1 MLSIGIFTRTFE
13 RDTLGERLDAVVAH
27 GLSRAQFGLT
37 DIGLPEL
44 PDEIEP
50 TTLSAIREAFDS
62 RQVELTALS
71 GTYNM
76 IHPDPAQRAA
86 GLRRLRVLAEAC
98 ESLGTRIITL
108 CTGTR
113 DPDYMWREHPANGD
127 PDAWRDLLQAMEV
140 AVAMAEGFDI
150 TLGVEPEP
158 ANVVDRPAKARK
170 LMDTIGSD
178 HLKIVMDGA
187 NLFHAGDL
195 QRMDQVLDEAFDL
208 LGPDIVLA
216 HAKDLVKDGQA
227 GNIAAGTG
235 RLDYDRYLSLLQA
248 AGYDGPL
255 MLHSLDEEQVPT
267 SVAFLRQRLAQL
279 GTA

>member
-1 MLSIGIFTRTFE
+1 MLSVGIFTRTFP
-13 RDTLGERLDAVVAH
+13 RATLGERLDAVVAH
-27 GLSRAQFGLT
+27 GLSRVQFGLT

-44 PDEIEP
+44 PDEIEL

-62 RQVELTALS
+62 RQVELAALS

-76 IHPDPAQRAA
+76 IHPDPKERAA

-98 ESLGTRIITL
+98 APLGTRIITL

-113 DPDYMWREHPANGD
+113 DPDSMWREHPANGH

-140 AVAMAEGFDI
+140 AVAMGEELDI

-187 NLFHAGDL
+187 NLFHTGDL
-195 QRMDQVLDEAFDL
+195 ERMDQVLDEAFDL

-235 RLDYDRYLSLLQA
+235 RLDYERYLSLLQT